1 MKEPGV
7 NKDIASTKQVV
18 GLARTD
24 QSGEWNAAKR
34 GPLKRTP
41 WALALRVCM

>member
-18 GLARTD
+18 GLAITD
-24 QSGEWNAAKR
+24 QSEEGNATPR

-41 WALALRVCM
+41 WALALRGCM